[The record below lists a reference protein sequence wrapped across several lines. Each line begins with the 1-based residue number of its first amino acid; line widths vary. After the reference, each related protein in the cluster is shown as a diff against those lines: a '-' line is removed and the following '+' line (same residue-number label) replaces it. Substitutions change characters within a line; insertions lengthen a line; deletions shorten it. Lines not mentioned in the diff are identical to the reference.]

1 MVTEIEK
8 MLLIDNRTKKR
19 IGSNIFSRASTRKGG
34 TNQALR
40 TPYLY
45 MSTKERKALNGE
57 VKRYNMN
64 DIISYKEFKTKDLQ
78 EKRRLMNHWR
88 DNYKVVEIKK
98 QMGGITDYTF
108 YKILDELD
116 MNRSASRGGD
126 PRELLE
132 ISKEELEQYKKEFI
146 DYEMFK
152 HLPREVQYEL
162 FNAYY
167 TKTPVVS
174 ELARQWEGAEAGY
187 LYNVK
192 SKWMKFIK
200 EQKAEKDAE
209 EVPKLEE
216 TPEVRKEKPVTKV
229 DSAVEEKF
237 PELFKFDLKTEPEK
251 VETEVVEELSE
262 EAVEINDAVVGT
274 EESSEPVEETP
285 VEKIEEQEIKEDKEN
300 KEDKS
305 SSNKNKLS
313 FELKG
318 NYSTS
323 AIMKC
328 LQFTLETL
336 EQEESLTD
344 IEIKVK
350 KK

>member
-98 QMGGITDYTF
+98 QMGGITDYIF

-116 MNRSASRGGD
+116 MNRTSSGGGD
-126 PRELLE
+126 TRELLE
-132 ISKEELEQYKKEFI
+132 ISPEEIEQYKKEFI

-152 HLPREVQYEL
+152 HLPRGTQYEL

-167 TKTPVVS
+167 AKTPVVS

-200 EQKAEKDAE
+200 EQKVEKDTKE
-209 EVPKLEE
+209 DSKSEE
-216 TPEVRKEKPVTKV
+216 TLEIKKEKPVAKADT
-229 DSAVEEKF
+229 DSSIEEKS
-237 PELFKFDLKTEPEK
+237 PELFKFDLKPEPEK
-251 VETEVVEELSE
+251 VETKVVEETSE
-262 EAVEINDAVVGT
+262 EAVLLEKGAG
-274 EESSEPVEETP
+274 ESSEPVEEAP
-285 VEKIEEQEIKEDKEN
+285 VEKVEEKEIKED

-318 NYSTS
+318 NYSTK

-336 EQEESLTD
+336 EEEESLTD

>member
-1 MVTEIEK
+1 LVTEIEK

-64 DIISYKEFKTKDLQ
+64 DIISYKDFKTKDLQ
-78 EKRRLMNHWR
+78 EKKRLMNYWR
-88 DNYKVVEIKK
+88 ANYKVIDIKK
-98 QMGGITDYTF
+98 QMGGITDYIF

-116 MNRSASRGGD
+116 MDRTPSGGGD
-126 PRELLE
+126 HREILE
-132 ISKEELEQYKKEFI
+132 ISPEELEQYKKEFI

-152 HLPREVQYEL
+152 HLSRETQYEL
-162 FNAYY
+162 FSVYY
-167 TKTPVVS
+167 AKTPVVS
-174 ELARQWEGAEAGY
+174 ELVRQWEGAEAGY

-192 SKWMKFIK
+192 SKWMKFMK
-200 EQKAEKDAE
+200 AQKAEKDTKEAPKSEGTPVIKE
-209 EVPKLEE
+209 ENPAKEE
-216 TPEVRKEKPVTKV
+216 IKELGQSIVEKSPEVFEKKPEPV
-229 DSAVEEKF
+229 A
-237 PELFKFDLKTEPEK
+237 
-251 VETEVVEELSE
+251 VVEELSE
-262 EAVEINDAVVGT
+262 DTVEINEPIGT
-274 EESSEPVEETP
+274 EESSEPVVEVPEEK
-285 VEKIEEQEIKEDKEN
+285 VVEQEIKED